1 MEKVNEC
8 KCKEKK
14 TIRTEEEKKQ
24 LIKRLNIIEGQIR
37 GIKQMILDDRY
48 CDDLL
53 TQSLAVNK
61 ALESLENLILER
73 HLKTCIKN
81 EIKKG
86 NEEITKEIMDLFKK
100 MR

>member
-1 MEKVNEC
+1 MSANVK
-8 KCKEKK
+8 KKK

-48 CDDLL
+48 CDDVL